1 MVSPLLITGMV
12 NLFQEIRISPKK
24 YSDAAQRQIYLMK
37 EGITM
42 ALIKNLKIDVK
53 SLGRQKWL
61 VDVIPVAE
69 FVGGQRTDKVVGY
82 RYVVA
87 LPAHGF
93 EKLGIKIA
101 GDQLLKI
108 PDGEEYIPVEFE
120 GLDIR
125 IYESSGHAQ
134 LSATATG
141 IHVVKEQRPPGN
153 SGQ

>member
-61 VDVIPVAE
+61 VDIIPVAE

-101 GDQLLKI
+101 GEQLLTL
-108 PDGEEYIPVEFE
+108 PDDAEYTPP
-120 GLDIR
+120 
-125 IYESSGHAQ
+125 SG
-134 LSATATG
+134 
-141 IHVVKEQRPPGN
+141 
-153 SGQ
+153 